1 VSGRVS
7 AIVVA
12 AGEGRRFGRPKQFAL
27 VGGRRVLD
35 WSVEAARS
43 VATTVVLVLP
53 PESTDD
59 PSLQAAADV
68 VVPGGAT
75 RIDSVRAGMRML
87 EEDSDDSDIV
97 VIHDAAR
104 PLASAGLFRAV
115 VAAVADGAD
124 GAVPGL
130 PVSDTVKRV
139 SAGRVVVTVDRS
151 DLVAVQTPQ
160 AFRLPVL
167 RRAHAAASS
176 ATIACVTDD
185 AALLEQLGALVL
197 VVPGER
203 RNIKL
208 TSPDDLALLE
218 SWATR

>member
-27 VGGRRVLD
+27 LGGRRVLD
-35 WSVEAARS
+35 WSVDAARS
-43 VATTVVLVLP
+43 VAASVVLVV
-53 PESTDD
+53 PEESVHD
-59 PSLQAAADV
+59 PAFAAADTV
-68 VVPGGAT
+68 VAGGAT
-75 RIDSVRAGMRML
+75 RVESVRAGMGVL
-87 EEDSDDSDIV
+87 PEDSDIV

-115 VAAVADGAD
+115 VAAVAGGAD

-139 SAGRVVVTVDRS
+139 SGGRVVLTVDRS

-160 AFRLPVL
+160 AFRVSAL
-167 RRAHAAASS
+167 RRAHAAATSTAS
-176 ATIACVTDD
+176 AAATDD
-185 AALLEQLGALVL
+185 AALLEQLGAVVV
-197 VVPGER
+197 VVPGEP
-203 RNIKL
+203 RNVKL

-218 SWATR
+218 SWASR

>member
-1 VSGRVS
+1 VNGRVS

-12 AGEGRRFGRPKQFAL
+12 AGAGRRFGRPKQFDL

-35 WSVEAARS
+35 WSVDAARS
-43 VATTVVLVLP
+43 VATTVVLVVP
-53 PESTDD
+53 SESVLD
-59 PSLQAAADV
+59 PALKAAADV
-68 VVPGGAT
+68 VVAGGAT
-75 RIDSVRAGMRML
+75 RVDSVRSGMAVL
-87 EEDSDDSDIV
+87 AEDSDIV

-139 SAGRVVVTVDRS
+139 TAGRVVVTVDRS
-151 DLVAVQTPQ
+151 DLVSVQTPQ
-160 AFRLPVL
+160 AFRVSTL
-167 RRAHAAASS
+167 RLAHAAAASTC
-176 ATIACVTDD
+176 ATDD
-185 AALLEQLGALVL
+185 AALLEQFGAVVV
-197 VVPGER
+197 VVPGEP

-218 SWATR
+218 AWTLK

>member
-1 VSGRVS
+1 VNGRVS

-12 AGEGRRFGRPKQFAL
+12 AGEGRRFGTPKQFAL
-27 VGGRRVLD
+27 IGGRRVLD
-35 WSVEAARS
+35 WSVDAARS
-43 VATTVVLVLP
+43 VATTVVLVVP
-53 PESTDD
+53 RESIHD
-59 PSLQAAADV
+59 PSFHAAADL

-75 RIDSVRAGMRML
+75 RTDSVRAGMGVL
-87 EEDSDDSDIV
+87 AEDSDIV

-104 PLASAGLFRAV
+104 PLASADLFRSV
-115 VAAVADGAD
+115 VAAVAGGAD

-160 AFRLPVL
+160 AFRVSVL

-176 ATIACVTDD
+176 TGATDD
-185 AALLEQLGALVL
+185 AALLEQLGAVVV
-197 VVPGER
+197 VVPGEA

-208 TSPDDLALLE
+208 TSPDDLALLQAWT
-218 SWATR
+218 SQ